1 MNNSHARFTAVA
13 LGLALGLLTSLPAA
27 AQWKWKDSTGKVQ
40 YSDRPP
46 PGDIP
51 ERDILQTPISRKP
64 ALTAAPAAS
73 APASAAPAV
82 AKASGPSVDSELEA
96 RRKKEEQD
104 QEAKRKAEEEKV
116 AKSRAENC
124 ERARSYQQS
133 LDSGVRIARMN
144 DKGEREI
151 LDDQG
156 RAQETERAK
165 KVIASDC
172 GK

>member
-1 MNNSHARFTAVA
+1 MNSSHVRFTAVA

-46 PGDIP
+46 PGNIP
-51 ERDILQTPISRKP
+51 ERDILQTPLSRRSVTETP
-64 ALTAAPAAS
+64 AAP
-73 APASAAPAV
+73 APASAAAASP
-82 AKASGPSVDSELEA
+82 KASAPGVDSELEA
-96 RRKKEEQD
+96 RRKKEEQE

-124 ERARSYQQS
+124 ERARNYQQS
-133 LDSGVRIARMN
+133 LDSGMRIARTN

-151 LDDQG
+151 LDDQA
-156 RAQETERAK
+156 RAQEMERAK